1 MNILDLKTNQ
11 TGEITS
17 IRNRENPSIKV
28 AEAMGLREGETVQ
41 LSQTNGRNLVV
52 VTLGGGTIII
62 DKDIAKHIEIQ

>member
-17 IRNRENPSIKV
+17 IHNRENPSIKV